1 MQFKTSNNKI
11 SNTMKFI
18 VNSQQLL
25 KQLQSLSGVIASN
38 NTMPIITCFHFHLEE
53 RKLTV
58 KTTDLTTTL
67 VATLEVETA
76 HMEQAEEVA
85 IPSKMLLDILKTFD
99 DVPMTF
105 DVDQQSYSITIASG
119 QGEYKLAG
127 MDAATYPTMPVAESN
142 DRIVF
147 GSSALV
153 EAINKTVFAT
163 SNDEMHQQ
171 MNGIFCEMTPEGVT
185 FVATDAH
192 KLVRYRRKDVR
203 AEQSTSFILPKKPI
217 IIVKNILAARKDD
230 AEVTIAYNNT
240 NLFITFDN
248 FFIVCRL
255 VDGRYPNYEAAIPKN
270 NPNRLI
276 LDRQSFLN
284 TLRRVS
290 IFASEATR
298 QVRLS
303 IQSDHINISAEDIE
317 FSNKANETIPCQYE
331 GDAMDIGFNAKFLT
345 EMLGNL
351 DSEQVLFELSHP
363 SRAGIIFPYYT
374 EEKEDKDDDILMLVM
389 PVMLAN

>member
-1 MQFKTSNNKI
+1 
-11 SNTMKFI
+11 MKFI

-25 KQLQSLSGVIASN
+25 KQLQSLSGVLSSN
-38 NTMPIITCFHFHLEE
+38 NTMPIINCFHFHLEDG
-53 RKLTV
+53 KLTV
-58 KTTDLTTTL
+58 KTTDLSTTL
-67 VATLEVETA
+67 VARIEVETSR
-76 HMEQAEEVA
+76 MEQAEEVA

-99 DVPMTF
+99 DVPLTF
-105 DVDQQSYSITIASG
+105 DVDQSTYSIEIASG
-119 QGEYKLAG
+119 QGQYHLAG
-127 MDAATYPTMPVAESN
+127 MDAATYPSMPTSEGTGSVVLGSN
-142 DRIVF
+142 
-147 GSSALV
+147 ALV

-171 MNGIFCEMTPEGVT
+171 MSGIFCEMTPDGVT

-203 AEQSTSFILPKKPI
+203 SDESTNFILPKKPVVI
-217 IIVKNILAARKDD
+217 IKNILAARKDD
-230 AEVTIAYNNT
+230 SEVNIEYNNT

-248 FFIVCRL
+248 FYIVCRL
-255 VDGRYPNYEAAIPKN
+255 VDGRYPNYEAAIPKD
-270 NPNRLI
+270 NPNKLVIDRL
-276 LDRQSFLN
+276 SFLN

-303 IQSDHINISAEDIE
+303 ISADKLEISAEDME

-331 GDAMDIGFNAKFLT
+331 GSPMDIGFNAKFLT
-345 EMLGNL
+345 EMIGNL
-351 DSEQVLFELSHP
+351 DSEQVLIEMSHP

-374 EEKEDKDDDILMLVM
+374 EANDEKADDILMLVM

>member
-1 MQFKTSNNKI
+1 
-11 SNTMKFI
+11 MKFI

-25 KQLQSLSGVIASN
+25 KQLQSLSGVLTSN
-38 NTMPIITCFHFHLEE
+38 NTMPIIGCFHFHLEE
-53 RKLTV
+53 QKLTV
-58 KTTDLTTTL
+58 KTTDLNTTL
-67 VATLEVETA
+67 MASLEVETSR
-76 HMEQAEEVA
+76 MEQAEEVA

-99 DVPMTF
+99 DVPLNF
-105 DVDQQSYSITIASG
+105 DVDQANYSITIASG

-127 MDAATYPTMPVAESN
+127 MDAATYPSMPVAEN
-142 DRIVF
+142 TNTVVL
-147 GSSALV
+147 GSTALV

-171 MNGIFCEMTPEGVT
+171 MSGIFCEMTPDGIT

-192 KLVRYRRKDVR
+192 KLVRYRRHDVR
-203 AEQSTSFILPKKPI
+203 SDESTNFILPKKPI
-217 IIVKNILAARKDD
+217 IIVKNILATRKDD
-230 AEVTIAYNNT
+230 VEVNVAYNNT

-248 FFIVCRL
+248 FYIVCRL

-270 NPNRLI
+270 NPNKLI

-303 IQSDHINISAEDIE
+303 IGADKIEISAEDIE
-317 FSNKANETIPCQYE
+317 FSNNAHETIPCTYE
-331 GDAMDIGFNAKFLT
+331 GDPMDIGFNAKFLT
-345 EMLGNL
+345 EMLTNL
-351 DSEQVLFELSHP
+351 DSEQVLIELSHP
-363 SRAGIIFPYYT
+363 SRAGIIFPYYNEENT
-374 EEKEDKDDDILMLVM
+374 EKTDDILMLVM

>member
-1 MQFKTSNNKI
+1 
-11 SNTMKFI
+11 MKFI

-25 KQLQSLSGVIASN
+25 KQLQSLSGVLSGN
-38 NTMPIITCFHFHLEE
+38 NTMPIIGCFHFHLEE
-53 RKLTV
+53 GQLTI
-58 KTTDLTTTL
+58 KTTDLSTTL
-67 VATLEVETA
+67 VAKVEVETSR
-76 HMEQAEEVA
+76 MEQAEEVA

-99 DVPMTF
+99 DVPLTF
-105 DVDQQSYSITIASG
+105 DVDQSNYSIEIASG
-119 QGEYKLAG
+119 QGQYKLAG
-127 MDAATYPTMPVAESN
+127 MDAATYPTMPTAEETN
-142 DRIVF
+142 TVTM
-147 GSSALV
+147 GANALV

-171 MNGIFCEMTPEGVT
+171 MSGIFCEMTPDGIT

-192 KLVRYRRKDVR
+192 KLVRYRRKDV
-203 AEQSTSFILPKKPI
+203 QSDVSTNFILPKKPI
-217 IIVKNILAARKDD
+217 IIVKNILSARKDD
-230 AEVTIAYNNT
+230 SEVSIAYNNT

-248 FFIVCRL
+248 FYIVCRL
-255 VDGRYPNYEAAIPKN
+255 VDGRYPNYEAAIPKD
-270 NPNRLI
+270 NPNKLIVDRL
-276 LDRQSFLN
+276 SFLN

-303 IQSDHINISAEDIE
+303 ISADKLEISAEDLE

-345 EMLGNL
+345 EMIGNL
-351 DSEQVLFELSHP
+351 DSEQVLIEMSHP

-374 EEKEDKDDDILMLVM
+374 EESSDKNDDILMLVM

>member
-1 MQFKTSNNKI
+1 
-11 SNTMKFI
+11 MKFI

-25 KQLQSLSGVIASN
+25 KQLQSLSGVLTSN
-38 NTMPIITCFHFHLEE
+38 NTMPIIGCFHFHLEE

-67 VATLEVETA
+67 VSTLEVETSR
-76 HMEQAEEVA
+76 MENAEEVA

-99 DVPMTF
+99 DVPLTF
-105 DVDQQSYSITIASG
+105 DVDQSSYSIEIASG
-119 QGEYKLAG
+119 QGRYRLAG
-127 MDAATYPTMPVAESN
+127 MDAATYPSMPVAESTN
-142 DRIVF
+142 TVVL
-147 GSSALV
+147 GGAALV

-171 MNGIFCEMTPEGVT
+171 MNGIFCEMTPDGIT

-192 KLVRYRRKDVR
+192 KLVRYRRKDVHSD
-203 AEQSTSFILPKKPI
+203 ESTNFILPKKPI

-230 AEVTIAYNNT
+230 AEVTVAYNNT

-248 FFIVCRL
+248 FYIVCRL

-270 NPNRLI
+270 NPNKLI
-276 LDRQSFLN
+276 LDRLSFLN

-303 IQSDHINISAEDIE
+303 IGTDKIEISAEDIE

-331 GDAMDIGFNAKFLT
+331 GDPMDIGFNAKFLT
-345 EMLGNL
+345 EMLTNL

-374 EEKEDKDDDILMLVM
+374 DEAEERNDDILMLVM

>member
-1 MQFKTSNNKI
+1 
-11 SNTMKFI
+11 MKFI

-25 KQLQSLSGVIASN
+25 KQLQALSGVLTAN
-38 NTMPIITCFHFHLEE
+38 NTMPIIGCFHFHLEE
-53 RKLTV
+53 KKLTM

-67 VATLEVETA
+67 VANIEVETSR
-76 HMEQAEEVA
+76 MEHPEEVA

-99 DVPMTF
+99 DVPLTF
-105 DVDQQSYSITIASG
+105 DVDQSNYAINIVSG

-127 MDAATYPTMPVAESN
+127 MDAATYPSMPVEESSN
-142 DRIVF
+142 SVTL
-147 GSSALV
+147 GSNALV

-171 MNGIFCEMTPEGVT
+171 MNGIFCDMTPEGVT

-192 KLVRYRRKDVR
+192 KLVRYRRNDVKGG
-203 AEQSTSFILPKKPI
+203 ESTSFILPKKPI
-217 IIVKNILAARKDD
+217 IIIKNILSSRKDD
-230 AEVTIAYNNT
+230 IELTLAYNNT

-248 FFIVCRL
+248 FYIVCRL

-270 NPNRLI
+270 NPNKLI

-303 IQSDHINISAEDIE
+303 IKADHIDISAEDIE
-317 FSNKANETIPCQYE
+317 FFNKANETIPCQYE
-331 GDAMDIGFNAKFLT
+331 GEPMDIGFNAKFLT
-345 EMLGNL
+345 EMLTNL
-351 DSEQVLFELSHP
+351 DSEQVLMELSHP

-374 EEKEDKDDDILMLVM
+374 DENPEKADDILMLVM